1 MLHTHLL
8 GVSIKLYH
16 LRASDQCRP
25 GGGIEELKPID
36 NNPYYDFNFQEV
48 VHIDEVI
55 VKQVRLECNIIIF
68 IHTIIGWHINVGVY
82 IWQYK

>member
-8 GVSIKLYH
+8 GVSIKLHH
-16 LRASDQCRP
+16 LRASDQCKP

-36 NNPYYDFNFQEV
+36 SNPHYDFNFQEV

-55 VKQVRLECNIIIF
+55 VKQVRLETNNYF
-68 IHTIIGWHINVGVY
+68 YSYYYRVTY
-82 IWQYK
+82 